1 MLTINSSI
9 NASDFS
15 EALKENGRVRIPNF
29 LDDASAERVR
39 ETLINDTEWG
49 LVYSNA
55 QGEPVV
61 LSALDLKTLKP
72 KEMQAITTELYKQGS
87 SMYSYIYYVYPII
100 DAIQQG
106 VLKNDSVLSH
116 VANFLN
122 GTAFIKFARE
132 LTGTDTLV
140 KFDPQ
145 ATCYGR
151 GHFLNLHDD
160 MGDGRDYKGTS
171 VRRYAVVLGF
181 TKNWSV
187 NWGGQTNFFD
197 KAATS
202 SCESWYPAFNTLS
215 IFEVPTLHSVGH
227 VNPMANDRR
236 YAITGWLRDDPEVQR
251 PDLDV

>member
-1 MLTINSSI
+1 
-9 NASDFS
+9 
-15 EALKENGRVRIPNF
+15 
-29 LDDASAERVR
+29 
-39 ETLINDTEWG
+39 
-49 LVYSNA
+49 
-55 QGEPVV
+55 
-61 LSALDLKTLKP
+61 
-72 KEMQAITTELYKQGS
+72 
-87 SMYSYIYYVYPII
+87 
-100 DAIQQG
+100 
-106 VLKNDSVLSH
+106 
-116 VANFLN
+116 
-122 GTAFIKFARE
+122 
-132 LTGTDTLV
+132 
-140 KFDPQ
+140 
-145 ATCYGR
+145 
-151 GHFLNLHDD
+151 

-251 PDLDV
+251 PDLDA